1 MKISIVRAGIGI
13 AALLFA
19 VVPLEAQMQGARRG
33 EMQGPVQMRGMPG
46 ERIEQFKKVRM
57 LEALKLDEETSVR
70 FISRYN
76 KHQEEMKDLEQ
87 QRREL
92 LGQLRALRQSNASNT
107 DLEKAL
113 ADLRSL
119 QDKLIQARQRYI
131 DDLKQ
136 VLTSRQIADYVIF
149 EENFV
154 QNLRDIMRDMQRERM
169 DRRF

>member
-19 VVPLEAQMQGARRG
+19 VVPLEAQMPGARRG
-33 EMQGPVQMRGMPG
+33 EMQGPGQMRGMPG